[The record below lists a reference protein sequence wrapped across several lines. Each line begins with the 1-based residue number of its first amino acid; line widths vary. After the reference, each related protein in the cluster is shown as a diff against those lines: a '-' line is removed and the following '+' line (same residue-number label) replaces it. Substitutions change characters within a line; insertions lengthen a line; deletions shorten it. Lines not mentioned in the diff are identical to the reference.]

1 MIDNLIV
8 KIPDNLELRAY
19 TWQLINQNFGLSE
32 NVRNYLA
39 DLNFGFGKDDKKMD
53 LDVVSDN
60 EIKIVLEKCSFL
72 NLIPEYIF
80 FFKNRDNSSDEKII
94 EPDYKKIPELFTNVR
109 EIYYVNNT
117 QKFIVMEYF
126 NNQIQSLFDK
136 NGNNLLGYCHD
147 IEIGTNDM
155 ILARSS
161 DSVWWGYYKYTING
175 LDLIDIHGNW
185 DIPQEFNMISGSKV
199 EIYHPDKNENPKL
212 ILKKEEPYD
221 SNNIRKF
228 EDESAN
234 NDEFL
239 DLPF

>member
-19 TWQLINQNFGLSE
+19 TWQLINQNLGLSE

-39 DLNFGFGKDDKKMD
+39 DLHSGFQKYDKKMD

-60 EIKIVLEKCSFL
+60 EIKIVLEKCSFQ

-80 FFKNRDNSSDEKII
+80 FFKNRDNSADEKII

-109 EIYYVNNT
+109 EIYYVHNT

-161 DSVWWGYYKYTING
+161 DSVWWSYYKYTSDG

-185 DIPQEFNMISGSKV
+185 DIPEDFDHINGRKV
-199 EIYHPDKNENPKL
+199 EIYHPNKNENPQL
-212 ILKKEEPYD
+212 ILKPEEGSYRNNKSAED
-221 SNNIRKF
+221 ASSNG
-228 EDESAN
+228 DELS
-234 NDEFL
+234 DI
-239 DLPF
+239 PF